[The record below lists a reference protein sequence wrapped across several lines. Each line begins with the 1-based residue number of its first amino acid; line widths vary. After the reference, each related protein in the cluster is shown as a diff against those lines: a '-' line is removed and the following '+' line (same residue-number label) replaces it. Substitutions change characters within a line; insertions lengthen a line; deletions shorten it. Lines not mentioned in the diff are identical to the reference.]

1 MRVSKFVFRRRL
13 GNACANSMSFWLWV
27 YLLVCS
33 LKFILYIMIAQTIFL
48 TYCQGPTMV
57 HFTLRKAGFQVMN
70 RSLQILFSNTGI
82 PANICW
88 SWRRLQHVFSLTILR
103 LPRRLATTPWRRF
116 QELSQDVLENEKLL
130 RWRLLQDVL
139 KTCLEDV
146 LNPCLEDVLKKYQ
159 LLFKPVNP
167 TKISLIHQC
176 KRGNSASWEST
187 RRFSGS
193 FQSSQ
198 SLWYNQIYY
207 N

>member
-70 RSLQILFSNTGI
+70 QSLQILFSNTGI

-88 SWRRLQHVFSLTILR
+88 SWRRLQHVFILTNYV
-103 LPRRLATTPWRRF
+103 F
-116 QELSQDVLENEKLL
+116 
-130 RWRLLQDVL
+130 QDVL
-139 KTCLEDV
+139 KMSWRQLARRLGRRKIVT
-146 LNPCLEDVLKKYQ
+146 LKTSWRHALKMSWIISLFI
-159 LLFKPVNP
+159 LLWNSSSISILRI
-167 TKISLIHQC
+167 KISDDWFGFV
-176 KRGNSASWEST
+176 KSAEFNFEIT
-187 RRFSGS
+187 EKMR
-193 FQSSQ
+193 Q
-198 SLWYNQIYY
+198 
-207 N
+207 